1 MLDGLARVEVSSLR
15 MGEKV
20 LAVLRGIAIYGPVS
34 GISDY
39 KNWVDISQY
48 GVRFLLTLYTDDGW
62 EFYRAR
68 GSRFDYGQV

>member
-1 MLDGLARVEVSSLR
+1 MSSLR
-15 MGEKV
+15 KGEKV
-20 LAVLRGIAIYGPVS
+20 LAVLGGIAIYGPVS

-48 GVRFLLTLYTDDGW
+48 GVRFIVTLYVADGW

-68 GSRFDYGQV
+68 GSRFDYRQV